1 MKIVTEYGDK
11 QIKTMYRIRI
21 EKMEDDYWKEENF
34 SKQITTERMVTTEM
48 VKDSMIGDEKEVLT
62 YIFGRMYDELKH
74 FENER

>member
-1 MKIVTEYGDK
+1 
-11 QIKTMYRIRI
+11 MYRIRI

-34 SKQITTERMVTTEM
+34 SKQITNERMVTTEM

>member
-1 MKIVTEYGDK
+1 
-11 QIKTMYRIRI
+11 MYRIRL
-21 EKMEDDYWKEENF
+21 EKWPEDYWEEENF